1 MIPPKWT
8 HRCYCFVIACNVVYM
23 HMSSWKGNT
32 ASLFPCILHGWMVTA
47 CTGGTRIVHS
57 HSSWGTIFWIFVR
70 MPSEG
75 TVPGELPDN
84 RVAQELVHGVVAC
97 WNVCDRDHDFDR
109 QKVCLITGSSLLKLD
124 LYGSK
129 VELEPRKHGTTIA
142 DVSL

>member
-32 ASLFPCILHGWMVTA
+32 ASLFPCILHGRMVTA
-47 CTGGTRIVHS
+47 CTGYQDRAQSLKLRYDLLNFCAHAQWRDG
-57 HSSWGTIFWIFVR
+57 
-70 MPSEG
+70 
-75 TVPGELPDN
+75 PGELPDN
-84 RVAQELVHGVVAC
+84 RVAQELVRGVVAC

-109 QKVCLITGSSLLKLD
+109 QKVCLIAGSSLLKLD

-129 VELEPRKHGTTIA
+129 IELEPRKHGTTIA